1 MPDSGS
7 GGRSLEALLGEI
19 ARAPDVVPASSLVGK
34 TIGRYRIDAL
44 LGRGG
49 MGVVYRAF
57 DGKLARDVALKV
69 LPAELLGDSERRAR
83 FLREAR
89 LAAAVTHPCTAA
101 VYDVGEDGDA
111 AFITMELIRGE
122 TLRVALEAGPFD
134 VTRAVRITRD
144 IARGLAKAHESGI
157 VHRDLKPENVMLDEE
172 DQVKVLDFGL
182 AKLREPERE
191 GDPSTSTEAGR
202 IHGTPSYMSPEQ
214 AKGKK
219 VDARSDLFS
228 LGVVLYEM
236 LAGERPFRG
245 DSTLEV
251 LIAIDRDPPPPLTRK
266 DVPRRLVDVLDRCLE
281 KDPTRRYPSAR
292 DLADALQSLPEV
304 PARASRVWW
313 LVAAAVAIGFGAVG
327 VTSRRVP
334 APGAAAETSAPG
346 AASALSVAGSVLAC
360 PQLEVKGIDPPDG
373 WLGAAAASLA
383 CRRAAWF
390 LGGQDAR
397 TRIPAELLELPR
409 APRDDFPADPFCEE
423 TARARQVEVARRTA
437 AAWLD
442 GDVERSAEAFQV
454 RLKLRDGGGRELSH
468 GEATAA
474 LLVDA
479 VAHALDLLALPQ
491 APLDKEIAL
500 WSGFDDPALART
512 FDAWATSLEY
522 GRTEMS
528 ATLQARAAELG
539 PTWAL
544 VRAMHATYS
553 AKDVTAIAAPP
564 LDRTTPA
571 RLALTAG
578 PRSAIEA
585 DLDPTIADELHVLFE
600 KQADGIGRVT
610 LANLEA
616 QIRYRRGDVA
626 PIRDVLTGIVEKH
639 PRVTATWSTLAVAA
653 FGRELPV
660 VARAY
665 AAWVPDAPDAWNIIS
680 WSQRDAAKRMKPMKR
695 AWLLAPDAPLFSTS
709 YVRELIQSGE
719 RAEARSVAARL
730 LSGPAPHKPA
740 GLAAMVTVEAGHAR
754 FGEALARARAM
765 FDAIEQIGA
774 LEDGTGLGLIFAVD
788 VAALAGEQPR
798 FSDDLVERFVLVD
811 PPRIFRGHFA
821 PLHVL
826 HVCARARPELA
837 GRCVSRLQALIDQG
851 YFRNGVLPQSK
862 PWLASYRALLEGDF
876 KRAADAARPTL
887 ESNRYPL
894 FVLEALERSGD
905 VATVEAIDEKLMAQ
919 ALYNGASSAHV
930 RSAKRAVKRG
940 DAKRARELAEK
951 VVGAW
956 AEADV
961 QVDAVR
967 EMRALLAKLPP
978 R

>member
-1 MPDSGS
+1 V
-7 GGRSLEALLGEI
+7 LE
-19 ARAPDVVPASSLVGK
+19 
-34 TIGRYRIDAL
+34 
-44 LGRGG
+44 
-49 MGVVYRAF
+49 
-57 DGKLARDVALKV
+57 
-69 LPAELLGDSERRAR
+69 
-83 FLREAR
+83 
-89 LAAAVTHPCTAA
+89 
-101 VYDVGEDGDA
+101 
-111 AFITMELIRGE
+111 
-122 TLRVALEAGPFD
+122 
-134 VTRAVRITRD
+134 
-144 IARGLAKAHESGI
+144 
-157 VHRDLKPENVMLDEE
+157 
-172 DQVKVLDFGL
+172 
-182 AKLREPERE
+182 
-191 GDPSTSTEAGR
+191 
-202 IHGTPSYMSPEQ
+202 
-214 AKGKK
+214 
-219 VDARSDLFS
+219 
-228 LGVVLYEM
+228 
-236 LAGERPFRG
+236 
-245 DSTLEV
+245 
-251 LIAIDRDPPPPLTRK
+251 
-266 DVPRRLVDVLDRCLE
+266 RCLE
-281 KDPTRRYPSAR
+281 KDPARRYASAR
-292 DLADALQSLPEV
+292 DLADALQSLPAV
-304 PARASRVWW
+304 PARASRAWW
-313 LVAAAVAIGFGAVG
+313 LVAAAVTIGFGALG
-327 VTSRRVP
+327 ISARRAP
-334 APGAAAETSAPG
+334 APFAAAETSTLG
-346 AASALSVAGSVLAC
+346 AASALSAAGSVLAC
-360 PQLEVKGIDPPDG
+360 PQLEVKGVDLPNG

-383 CRRAAWF
+383 CRRATWF

-397 TRIPAELLELPR
+397 TRIPAELLELPH

-423 TARARQVEVARRTA
+423 TARARQIEVARRTA

-468 GEATAA
+468 GEATEGN
-474 LLVDA
+474 LVDA
-479 VAHALDLLALPQ
+479 VAHALDRLALPQ
-491 APLDKEIAL
+491 APLDREIIE
-500 WSGFDDPALART
+500 WSGFDDPVLART
-512 FDAWATSLEY
+512 FDAWATSLDY

-528 ATLQARAAELG
+528 PALQARAAELG

-544 VRAMHATYS
+544 ARALHATYS

-600 KQADGIGRVT
+600 KQPDGIGRVT

-639 PRVTATWSTLAVAA
+639 PRATITWSTLLSATIGGDVA
-653 FGRELPV
+653 V

-665 AAWVPDAPDAWNIIS
+665 AAWVPDQPDVWNIAS
-680 WSQRDAAKRMKPMKR
+680 WSQRDPAGRMKPMKR
-695 AWLLAPDAPLFSTS
+695 AWLLAPDAPLFATN
-709 YVRELIQSGE
+709 YVRELIQSGK

-730 LSGPAPHKPA
+730 LSGPGAHKPA

-774 LEDGTGLGLIFAVD
+774 LEDGTGLGLIFAVE

-826 HVCARARPELA
+826 HVCARARPEVA
-837 GRCVSRLQALIDQG
+837 KQCVSRLQALIDQG
-851 YFRNGVLPQSK
+851 YFRNGVLAQSK

-887 ESNRYPL
+887 ESHRYPL

-919 ALYNGASSAHV
+919 AIFNGASSAHV
-930 RSAKRAVKRG
+930 RSAKRAMKRG

-967 EMRALLAKLPP
+967 EMRELLAKLPP